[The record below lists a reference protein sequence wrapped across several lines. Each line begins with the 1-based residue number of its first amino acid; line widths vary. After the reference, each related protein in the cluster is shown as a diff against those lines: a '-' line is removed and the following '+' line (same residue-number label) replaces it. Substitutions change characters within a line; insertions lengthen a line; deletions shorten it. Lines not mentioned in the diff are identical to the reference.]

1 MGKPLLADFG
11 ISISELK
18 KNPSAAIRAADGA
31 PVAILNRNTP
41 EAYLVPADAWE
52 AILDALPGS
61 VRRGDRGLSS
71 GMVREA
77 DRQEIHGARDR
88 QTPDDEPRCETV
100 RHEERVFTLLGST
113 LLGSCSISVCV
124 FEVQG

>member
-1 MGKPLLADFG
+1 MVMGKPLLADFG

-52 AILDALPGS
+52 EIMEALDDMEL
-61 VRRGDRGLSS
+61 VRI
-71 GMVREA
+71 VKE
-77 DRQEIHGARDR
+77 RQGQKRIRVNI
-88 QTPDDEPRCETV
+88 DD
-100 RHEERVFTLLGST
+100 L
-113 LLGSCSISVCV
+113 
-124 FEVQG
+124 